1 MKPYSLVI
9 TFSNDNMFCDHKVYI
24 QILQYVLVAA
34 EICLIIKLYTSWLC
48 NFNGLKQIVTNKVLF
63 KFNRL

>member
-1 MKPYSLVI
+1 MKPNTLVI

-24 QILQYVLVAA
+24 HILQYVLVAA
-34 EICLIIKLYTSWLC
+34 EICLIIKLYTFWLC
-48 NFNGLKQIVTNKVLF
+48 NFRGLKQIVTNKVLF